1 MHVKDILDR
10 DKTIFSFE
18 FFPPKTEKGWN
29 SLTNRLSTFESLE
42 PSFVSVTYGAG
53 GSTRT
58 KTRDLVCHLAAQTT
72 LDPIP
77 HLTCVGHSKE
87 EINAIL
93 QEYANAGIDNIL
105 ALRGDMPEG
114 GCKESDYTHAADL
127 VDAIHQFEDASFG
140 VGVAGF
146 PEGHPE
152 TPNRLAQL
160 DFLKAKVDRGVDW
173 MCTQLFFDNNAFF
186 DWREQCEIAGIHTPT
201 IAGIMPITSLKGMKR
216 MAELAGGANF
226 PAPLQ
231 RRLYRFQDDPESV
244 QQVGVGWA
252 AEQCADLLDRGVRG
266 IHFYTMNQSSA
277 TEEIYKSLGAT
288 SGSQLRGSQQ

>member
-1 MHVKDILDR
+1 MHVSEILER

-18 FFPPKTEKGWN
+18 FFPPKTEKGWDT
-29 SLTNRLSTFESLE
+29 LTNRLDTFEALE

-58 KTRDLVCHLAAQTT
+58 RTRDLVCHLASETK

-77 HLTCVGHSKE
+77 HLTCVGHTKD
-87 EINAIL
+87 EINSIL
-93 QEYANAGIDNIL
+93 QEYATVGIDNIL
-105 ALRGDMPEG
+105 ALRGDMPTEG
-114 GCKESDYTHAADL
+114 SSDGDYAHAADL
-127 VDAIHQFEDASFG
+127 IDAIHQFDGASFG

-152 TPNRLAQL
+152 TPNRLVQL
-160 DFLKAKVDRGVDW
+160 DHLKEKIDCGVDW
-173 MCTQLFFDNNAFF
+173 ICTQLFFDNNAFF
-186 DWREQCEIAGIHTPT
+186 DWCEQCELVGIETPT
-201 IAGIMPITSLKGMKR
+201 IAGIMPITSLAGMRR

-226 PAPLQ
+226 PAALQ

-244 QQVGVGWA
+244 KKVGISWA
-252 AEQCADLLDRGVRG
+252 AQQCAELLDRGVRG

-277 TEEIYKSLGAT
+277 TEEIYQSLGAP
-288 SGSQLRGSQQ
+288 SGSKLRDSH

>member
-1 MHVKDILDR
+1 MHVNDILQR

-18 FFPPKTEKGWN
+18 FFPPKTDDGW
-29 SLTNRLSTFESLE
+29 SRLTNRLGDFEALE

-58 KTRDLVCHLAAQTT
+58 KTRDLVCHIASETS

-77 HLTCVGHSKE
+77 HLTCVGHTKE
-87 EINAIL
+87 EIQRIL
-93 QEYANAGIDNIL
+93 QEYADAGIDNIL
-105 ALRGDMPEG
+105 ALRGDAPIEG
-114 GCKESDYTHAADL
+114 SEDGDYKYAAEL
-127 VDAIHQFEDASFG
+127 IDAIHNFEGASFG

-152 TPNRLAQL
+152 TPNRLEHL
-160 DFLKAKVDRGVDW
+160 DHLKAKVDKGVDW

-186 DWREQCEIAGIHTPT
+186 DWSEQCELVGIDAPI
-201 IAGIMPITSLKGMKR
+201 IAGIMPITTISGMRR

-226 PAPLQ
+226 PATLQ

-244 QQVGVGWA
+244 RKVGVSWA
-252 AEQCADLLDRGVRG
+252 AQQCAELLDRGVRG

-277 TEEIYKSLGAT
+277 TEEIYHSLGAP
-288 SGSQLRGSQQ
+288 SGSKLRDSH